1 MWYIHLKPIHGKQ
14 ENKKQNN
21 KITRKLV
28 CRLRD
33 ENEDLKPTLGPGQQD
48 FTLCPWKVNKTNT
61 MYQATLPEKVPH
73 HKALGLPC
81 QRHCKAQ
88 Y

>member
-14 ENKKQNN
+14 ENKKQEN

-48 FTLCPWKVNKTNT
+48 FTLCP
-61 MYQATLPEKVPH
+61 
-73 HKALGLPC
+73 
-81 QRHCKAQ
+81 
-88 Y
+88 